1 MKNNINGKNKKI
13 LVAKKIKEECYL
25 REVKEYFEDKNKY
38 LQIDKNITVGNQY
51 YRNKNIGKL
60 NNIKYNSLNETNDNH
75 KRSNTIDSNYTK
87 YKKNSIKSYSRPN
100 TAKEITLN
108 SRNNCNLFLNY
119 KSKKIANNY
128 YYEMKSPHEIV
139 NIFNYYRN
147 IHKNSTDNKDYIPE
161 KASDIFKKKYFIQE
175 KTLINNQK
183 NKEINK
189 KISKFLSKTCNKKNL
204 LVNSSNKF
212 LLKKQLINYLY
223 KNKILQEKFGDYY
236 WILNL
241 KRSDKNNKEYKTNF
255 VNTGNKFHEN
265 WNQYFDPG
273 NNDLELIVN
282 PNSHESALL
291 DKEEKFKFLKT
302 INDLKIDGKNLL
314 ENEYNIFIDLIK
326 NKKNKAKIKLY
337 KDPSDKKI
345 KNIRNLLFKQD
356 YLKSQNN
363 INKEKP
369 LKKSYSLCRKQFSI
383 NINYKAKLKEN
394 NLIYL

>member
-51 YRNKNIGKL
+51 YRNKNNVKL
-60 NNIKYNSLNETNDNH
+60 NNIKYNSINETNDNH
-75 KRSNTIDSNYTK
+75 KRSNTIDANCTK

-119 KSKKIANNY
+119 KSKKTANNY

-189 KISKFLSKTCNKKNL
+189 KISKFLSQTCN
-204 LVNSSNKF
+204 
-212 LLKKQLINYLY
+212 
-223 KNKILQEKFGDYY
+223 
-236 WILNL
+236 
-241 KRSDKNNKEYKTNF
+241 
-255 VNTGNKFHEN
+255 
-265 WNQYFDPG
+265 
-273 NNDLELIVN
+273 
-282 PNSHESALL
+282 
-291 DKEEKFKFLKT
+291 
-302 INDLKIDGKNLL
+302 
-314 ENEYNIFIDLIK
+314 
-326 NKKNKAKIKLY
+326 
-337 KDPSDKKI
+337 
-345 KNIRNLLFKQD
+345 
-356 YLKSQNN
+356 
-363 INKEKP
+363 
-369 LKKSYSLCRKQFSI
+369 
-383 NINYKAKLKEN
+383 
-394 NLIYL
+394 